1 MANVLVLGGTSFIGP
16 SVVRS
21 LVEAGHRVAVFNRG
35 KSEANLPEGVE
46 RIIGERARIE
56 EARDAFRAF
65 APDVAIDMYAMT
77 EEDARL
83 ANAGLR
89 GIAGRVVAISSLD
102 VYRAYD
108 RFRRAHPG
116 APDPVPLTED
126 APLREHL
133 YPYREQAPGN
143 LDRPWFRDYDK
154 ILVERVVLGD
164 PELPGT
170 VVRLPMVYGER
181 DRQHRYWPYL
191 KRMDDERPWIVLSEG
206 MASWRSH
213 WGYVDNIADAIALAA
228 TDERAAGR
236 IYNLGEPENPTT
248 AEIIAEIAELTGWQG
263 ELITVPDDQLD
274 PGFDTAQHLVA
285 DTTRFREELGY
296 AERVPRPEALSRT
309 IAWERANPPE
319 DPLAGIDYERED
331 ALVGNR

>member
-1 MANVLVLGGTSFIGP
+1 
-16 SVVRS
+16 
-21 LVEAGHRVAVFNRG
+21 
-35 KSEANLPEGVE
+35 
-46 RIIGERARIE
+46 
-56 EARDAFRAF
+56 
-65 APDVAIDMYAMT
+65 
-77 EEDARL
+77 
-83 ANAGLR
+83 
-89 GIAGRVVAISSLD
+89 
-102 VYRAYD
+102 
-108 RFRRAHPG
+108 
-116 APDPVPLTED
+116 
-126 APLREHL
+126 
-133 YPYREQAPGN
+133 
-143 LDRPWFRDYDK
+143 YDK

-263 ELITVPDDQLD
+263 ELIPVPDDQLD